1 MNDDSRVTNGPSS
14 ILLHYWLVSFRGGER
29 VLKEI
34 HSVIK
39 PKCAYSHLIDKNVV
53 EKTGLTCEVKE
64 SAFARLPFARRLYKI
79 LFPFMYIASY
89 MIPTSHAELIVSSES
104 GSIKGVRKKAGSVHV
119 CYCHSPFRI
128 LWAPWE
134 WYRPRLGAYARMLP
148 IFRWPLRIIDKLTAR
163 SVDLFI
169 ANSSYIQKRIMRAYG
184 RNSIVI
190 YPPVDVERFEP
201 VDKKGNYFLW
211 LGELVSYKRPDL
223 VVEAFNR
230 NQIPLKVIGR
240 GEMLDKLKSE
250 AASNIEFLERVS
262 DEELPALLARARG
275 LVFAGVEDFGIVFVE
290 ALASGT
296 PVIAYKKGGVLD
308 IVVEGETGVF
318 FNEQTVDGLQNGIEE
333 FTTNE
338 AAFDPV
344 KLSQSVQ
351 KFKPER
357 FREEFVTA
365 VNIELK
371 KQGLPVVE

>member
-14 ILLHYWLVSFRGGER
+14 LLLHYWLVSFRGGER

-34 HSVIK
+34 HSVIR
-39 PKCAYSHLIDKNVV
+39 PDCVYSHLIDKNVV
-53 EKTGLTCEVKE
+53 EKTGLTCGVKE
-64 SAFARLPFARRLYKI
+64 SVFARLPFARRAYKI
-79 LFPFMYIASY
+79 LFPLMYIASY

-104 GSIKGVRKKAGSVHV
+104 GSIKGIRKKAGSIHV

-134 WYRPRLGAYARMLP
+134 WYRPRLGVYAWMLP
-148 IFRWPLRIIDKLTAR
+148 IFRWPLRFIDKLTAR

-169 ANSSYIQKRIMRAYG
+169 ANSSYIQKRIKRAYG
-184 RNSIVI
+184 RDSIVI
-190 YPPVDVERFEP
+190 HPPVDVDRFKP
-201 VDKKGNYFLW
+201 ADKKGNYFLW

-230 NQIPLKVIGR
+230 NHIPLKVIGR
-240 GEMLDKLKSE
+240 GEMLDKLKSV

-262 DEELPALLARARG
+262 DEELPVLLAGARG

-308 IVVEGETGVF
+308 IVVENETGMF
-318 FNEQTVDGLQNGIEE
+318 FDEQTATSLQNAIEE
-333 FTTNE
+333 FTACE
-338 AAFDPV
+338 AVFDPI

-351 KFKPER
+351 NFEPER

-371 KQGLPVVE
+371 RRGLPVV